1 MFAEDWLPEFK
12 SQNPQYKEAT
22 LNTPA
27 AMHPR
32 FSACLSPISIHCL
45 LLPCLYSLPSLVVRS
60 EANAGVL
67 PGPVAVYYFIY
78 QMEECMNNC
87 MNKFW
92 VATSVLGD
100 IAEVLARVSFCSSVK
115 KRKRKTV
122 LSQHLEASWLEHSVF

>member
-1 MFAEDWLPEFK
+1 MV
-12 SQNPQYKEAT
+12 
-22 LNTPA
+22 
-27 AMHPR
+27 R
-32 FSACLSPISIHCL
+32 F
-45 LLPCLYSLPSLVVRS
+45 

-78 QMEECMNNC
+78 QMEECMSNC

-115 KRKRKTV
+115 KHKRKTV
-122 LSQHLEASWLEHSVF
+122 LSQHLEASWLEHSVFCDDEDGALTSAPAEPVGREGLPTEWRQRE